1 MPTNK
6 QRRQAAQRRLQRQL
20 ERRAELAARRRR
32 TVLVVASV
40 ITVLVVAGAA
50 LLITGLGDG
59 DGDDTATAGAGA
71 TATDT
76 SAPPTGAPAAT
87 TNADGTIACD
97 YQPDTSGNPNLADVG
112 LPPAPEATPTQ
123 GTSTLRMTT
132 GQGDLTLTLDRAGAP
147 CAAASFTYLAQQG
160 FFDGSPCHREVNQPT
175 FGVLQCGDP
184 TGTGQ
189 GGPTYTYAEE
199 VTPTTTY
206 PRGTIAMANSGQP
219 NSTGSQF
226 FLCFTD
232 TDLPPDY
239 SAVGTVD
246 EAGLAVL
253 DQIAA
258 AGNDGSFE
266 PSPGGGAPTTPV
278 TITSMTVLA

>member
-6 QRRQAAQRRLQRQL
+6 QQRQAAQRRLQRQL
-20 ERRAELAARRRR
+20 ERRAQVARRRR
-32 TVLVVASV
+32 TRLLIGV
-40 ITVLVVAGAA
+40 TVLAVLAVVGAA
-50 LLITGLGDG
+50 LVVTNLGDDEG
-59 DGDDTATAGAGA
+59 SSTAATGSSSSPAAAPTAAATA
-71 TATDT
+71 
-76 SAPPTGAPAAT
+76 
-87 TNADGTIACD
+87 TNADGTVACAFV
-97 YQPDTSGNPNLADVG
+97 PDDSGNANLTDVG
-112 LPPAPEATPTQ
+112 TPPDAATTPTT
-123 GTSTLRMTT
+123 GTSTLVMST

-147 CAAASFTYLAQQG
+147 CAASSFTYLASQG
-160 FFDGSPCHREVNQPT
+160 FFDGSPCHREVNQET

-184 TGTGQ
+184 SGTGQ
-189 GGPTYTYAEE
+189 GGPTYKFGQE
-199 VTPTTTY
+199 VSADTTY

-226 FLCFTD
+226 FLCFVD
-232 TDLPPDY
+232 TELSPDY
-239 SAVGTVD
+239 TAVGTVD

-278 TITSMTVLA
+278 TITSMTVVG